1 MAWATEERQAIVHT
15 GGSTHASRGAM
26 YSHGAVEER
35 DKGGEPQTGRNITDA
50 LKPLEGG
57 MTLVNI
63 VDE

>member
-1 MAWATEERQAIVHT
+1 
-15 GGSTHASRGAM
+15 M

-35 DKGGEPQTGRNITDA
+35 DKGGEPKTGRNIPEA